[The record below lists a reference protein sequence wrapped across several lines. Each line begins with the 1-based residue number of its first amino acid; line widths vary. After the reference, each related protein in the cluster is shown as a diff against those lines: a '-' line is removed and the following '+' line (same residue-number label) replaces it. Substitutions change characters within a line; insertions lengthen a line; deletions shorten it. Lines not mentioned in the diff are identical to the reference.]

1 MSNSTNPYGIA
12 TSASAGNPS
21 TTSIAATSIAANSA
35 IAGNIGHPGPIG
47 ASWDMS
53 STLAI
58 ADNQTI
64 NIGSDFTITGR
75 TLKACLK
82 AMLPIAMV
90 EYPED
95 FV

>member
-1 MSNSTNPYGIA
+1 MYNSAKPYGTA

-21 TTSIAATSIAANSA
+21 TTSIASNGA
-35 IAGNIGHPGPIG
+35 IGGNIGIGTTG
-47 ASWDMS
+47 ASRDMT
-53 STLAI
+53 STLEI
-58 ADNQTI
+58 SDNQTF
-64 NIGSDFTITGR
+64 NIGPDFTITGR